1 MTLRQQNV
9 VAPDVEGGHLLRPS
23 HYSRVT
29 RNERPFQIASPLP
42 GSPLHKKQVGL
53 VARLCQ
59 LVHIVLVP
67 ETAHDGG
74 GAPRHATTVVH
85 PCSGLLTSSLTAHQL
100 PMEAH
105 EEVQK
110 WVTELERGKAWLE
123 GQRANWERTA
133 EEREKTIQEQQ
144 AWMGEL
150 EQGKAWLEEQ
160 YASWRR
166 VAEES
171 EQEQS
176 RSCTLL
182 WRARI

>member
-1 MTLRQQNV
+1 
-9 VAPDVEGGHLLRPS
+9 
-23 HYSRVT
+23 
-29 RNERPFQIASPLP
+29 
-42 GSPLHKKQVGL
+42 
-53 VARLCQ
+53 
-59 LVHIVLVP
+59 
-67 ETAHDGG
+67 
-74 GAPRHATTVVH
+74 
-85 PCSGLLTSSLTAHQL
+85 
-100 PMEAH
+100 MEAH